1 MYLMFSNNFILRQ
14 NPRKSYRGTFLWWY
28 KSKRYQGQDSGGSV
42 IVLDDLGPVIGKVC
56 SVFRGLISLAYR
68 SAKPL
73 LIDLG
78 VKDSDI
84 SPFCRYFQTAMELRD
99 VFIKYLPFTFKYS
112 DVNSAGDKVLA
123 EEEVDDAPALTESN
137 VITGERVWQIS
148 AAIAARFSMKS
159 NESDASGG
167 ISTNGGSSSAG
178 HSSTK
183 PEPAVT
189 PGDPE
194 EKPENILAVVKLV
207 LTSAGGATLLPSA
220 KAAFSV
226 LGPMEKVSGSMSN
239 DRKLKSLKYGWISKP
254 NFNRKNDR
262 DGGNGD
268 GEFVKRGMVVTMN
281 IALARGSN
289 TPVTFRQYRVL
300 GVYKNITIIGC

>member
-1 MYLMFSNNFILRQ
+1 
-14 NPRKSYRGTFLWWY
+14 
-28 KSKRYQGQDSGGSV
+28 
-42 IVLDDLGPVIGKVC
+42 
-56 SVFRGLISLAYR
+56 
-68 SAKPL
+68 
-73 LIDLG
+73 
-78 VKDSDI
+78 
-84 SPFCRYFQTAMELRD
+84 MELRD

-194 EKPENILAVVKLV
+194 EK
-207 LTSAGGATLLPSA
+207 S
-220 KAAFSV
+220 
-226 LGPMEKVSGSMSN
+226 
-239 DRKLKSLKYGWISKP
+239 
-254 NFNRKNDR
+254 
-262 DGGNGD
+262 
-268 GEFVKRGMVVTMN
+268 
-281 IALARGSN
+281 
-289 TPVTFRQYRVL
+289 
-300 GVYKNITIIGC
+300 